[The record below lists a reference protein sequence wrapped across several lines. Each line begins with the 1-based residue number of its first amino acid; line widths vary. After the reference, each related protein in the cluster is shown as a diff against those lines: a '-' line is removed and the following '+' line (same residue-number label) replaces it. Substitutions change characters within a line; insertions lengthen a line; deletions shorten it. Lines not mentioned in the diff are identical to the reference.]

1 LVASAGYGDTIQDV
15 FRIVE
20 KTKEFVINLTSQ
32 QVIHLL
38 HLWGYPLMFFLMIL
52 EGPFATM
59 ISAFLASQ
67 GYFNV
72 GIVFILSV
80 AGDVVGDII
89 LYYIGYFGGPH
100 ILEKVQK
107 FLKISGN
114 VVEKLKNR
122 FHQNSERL
130 IFYVKST
137 TGLSYIT
144 FTLAGALRMKMS
156 KFVKNSILGGLV
168 WSSLLVTLGY
178 FFGYAAEMFSRY
190 IKYAGFAVFGMAFL
204 AVVAITFIKKR
215 ESREILKNSN

>member
-1 LVASAGYGDTIQDV
+1 MLNFSSAN
-15 FRIVE
+15 F
-20 KTKEFVINLTSQ
+20 L
-32 QVIHLL
+32 HLL
-38 HLWGYPLMFFLMIL
+38 PYWGYPLMFVFMIF

-72 GIVFILSV
+72 GIVFSLSV

-89 LYYIGYFGGPH
+89 LYYIGYFGGPS

-107 FLKISGN
+107 FLKISDG
-114 VVEKLKNR
+114 VVEKLKNK

-144 FTLAGALRMKMS
+144 FITAGAVRMNFW
-156 KFVKNSILGGLV
+156 KFIKNSILGGLV
-168 WSSLLVTLGY
+168 WSSFIVILGY
-178 FFGYAAEMFSRY
+178 FFGYAAEQISQ
-190 IKYAGFAVFGMAFL
+190 
-204 AVVAITFIKKR
+204 
-215 ESREILKNSN
+215 